1 MDLLTSLIRE
11 GLYLCYMIIPNWG
24 MAIVLLTLVIRLVLF
39 PLQIFTL
46 RQQEKMKRLK
56 PKLDELQER
65 LKSDGRRH
73 LAERS
78 VLLKENGVKPWVTML
93 LTLIQLPLLISMFK
107 AISQN
112 QALQSA
118 SFVWIPNLA
127 AADPTF
133 ILPILLSMACWLQ
146 YRRQSQDGPRAMGSV
161 LAIANFAFMVTMPAG
176 VGLYS
181 LVSTALQG
189 IERAMTVRINF

>member
-11 GLYLCYMIIPNWG
+11 GLYLCYTIIPNWG
-24 MAIVLLTLVIRLVLF
+24 MAIVLLTIAIRVVLF

-46 RQQEKMKRLK
+46 RQQEKMKQLK
-56 PKLDELQER
+56 PQLDSLQER
-65 LKSDGRRH
+65 FKSDGRRL

-78 VLLKENGVKPWVTML
+78 AILKENGARPWVTML

-107 AISQN
+107 AISDN
-112 QALQSA
+112 PALQSA

-133 ILPILLSMACWLQ
+133 ILPILLSLACWLQ
-146 YRRQSQDGPRAMGSV
+146 YWGQNQEGTIGSI

-181 LVSTALQG
+181 LANTALQLVSQRT
-189 IERAMTVRINF
+189 ISSSF

>member
-1 MDLLTSLIRE
+1 MDLLTSLIRD
-11 GLYLCYMIIPNWG
+11 GLYICYTIIPNWG
-24 MAIVLLTLVIRLVLF
+24 MAIVLLTVVIRVVLF

-65 LKSDGRRH
+65 FKSDGRR
-73 LAERS
+73 LLTERS
-78 VLLKENGVKPWVTML
+78 VLLKESGARPWVTML

-107 AISQN
+107 AISQD

-133 ILPILLSMACWLQ
+133 ILPLLLSLACWLQ
-146 YRRQSQDGPRAMGSV
+146 FRGQNQEGPRAMGFV
-161 LAIANFAFMVTMPAG
+161 LAVANFAFMVTMPAG

-181 LVSTALQG
+181 LVSTVLQLVSQRTISSG
-189 IERAMTVRINF
+189 V

>member
-78 VLLKENGVKPWVTML
+78 VLLKENGVKPAL
-93 LTLIQLPLLISMFK
+93 LTRQHG
-107 AISQN
+107 
-112 QALQSA
+112 A
-118 SFVWIPNLA
+118 SRHRTL
-127 AADPTF
+127 
-133 ILPILLSMACWLQ
+133 
-146 YRRQSQDGPRAMGSV
+146 YDGPHKF
-161 LAIANFAFMVTMPAG
+161 LK
-176 VGLYS
+176 
-181 LVSTALQG
+181 
-189 IERAMTVRINF
+189 TV

>member
-11 GLYLCYMIIPNWG
+11 GLYLCYTIIPNWG
-24 MAIVLLTLVIRLVLF
+24 MAIVLLTITIRVVLF

-46 RQQEKMKRLK
+46 RQQEKMKQLK
-56 PKLDELQER
+56 PQLDSLQER
-65 LKSDGRRH
+65 FKSDGRRL

-78 VLLKENGVKPWVTML
+78 AILKENGARPWVTML

-107 AISQN
+107 AISDN
-112 QALQSA
+112 PALQSA

-133 ILPILLSMACWLQ
+133 ILPILLSLACWLQ
-146 YRRQSQDGPRAMGSV
+146 YRGQNQEGTIGSI

-181 LVSTALQG
+181 LANTALQLVSQRT
-189 IERAMTVRINF
+189 ISSSF

>member
-11 GLYLCYMIIPNWG
+11 GLYLCYTFIPNWG
-24 MAIVLLTLVIRLVLF
+24 MAIVLLTVLIRTVLF
-39 PLQIFTL
+39 PLQVITA
-46 RQQEKMKRLK
+46 RQQEKLKQLK
-56 PKLDELQER
+56 PQLDRLQER
-65 LKSDGRRH
+65 FKSDGRRL
-73 LAERS
+73 LAARS
-78 VLLKENGVKPWVTML
+78 ALLKENGARPWVTML
-93 LTLIQLPLLISMFK
+93 LTLIQLPLLLSMYK

-112 QALQSA
+112 QSLQSA

-133 ILPILLSMACWLQ
+133 ILPILLSLACWLQ
-146 YRRQSQDGPRAMGSV
+146 YTGQNQDGQRAIGSI

-181 LVSTALQG
+181 LANTVFQLVSQRTSYG
-189 IERAMTVRINF
+189 

>member
-11 GLYLCYMIIPNWG
+11 GLYLCYTIIPNWG
-24 MAIVLLTLVIRLVLF
+24 MAIVLLTIAIRVVLF

-46 RQQEKMKRLK
+46 RQQEKMKQLK
-56 PKLDELQER
+56 PQLDSLQER
-65 LKSDGRRH
+65 FKSDGRRL

-78 VLLKENGVKPWVTML
+78 AILIENGARPWVTML

-107 AISQN
+107 AISDN
-112 QALQSA
+112 PALQSA

-133 ILPILLSMACWLQ
+133 ILPILLSLACWLQ
-146 YRRQSQDGPRAMGSV
+146 YWGQNQEGTIGSI

-181 LVSTALQG
+181 LANTALQLVSQRT
-189 IERAMTVRINF
+189 ISSSF